1 MGGEEKEKQVTVSVT
16 LEIVLTQED
25 IDDIMCGAL
34 EGGIT
39 YWCDEAKVVG
49 DYLGEYGSEQI
60 ARGGKLRLHLPEPF
74 DKDETEYYE
83 LDLEKFKKGVELWAI
98 TPVGC
103 NCLEQMDGKI
113 RFDTCNAD
121 AIVCDAKTRIA
132 KENVLYELSE
142 RNREFM
148 AWYMAKG
155 DRGEEYFVG
164 GPRAE
169 YAKVVVDHNKDFK
182 EIETEELRKVFFT
195 TKEECQAFC
204 NYINGTEV
212 LGYDYNVEGQPVVQR
227 EETE

>member
-1 MGGEEKEKQVTVSVT
+1 MGSKEKEKQVTVSVT

-103 NCLEQMDGKI
+103 NCLEQMDTAWNG
-113 RFDTCNAD
+113 RTG
-121 AIVCDAKTRIA
+121 RIGRGGGD
-132 KENVLYELSE
+132 YESCSCLQVS
-142 RNREFM
+142 
-148 AWYMAKG
+148 
-155 DRGEEYFVG
+155 
-164 GPRAE
+164 
-169 YAKVVVDHNKDFK
+169 
-182 EIETEELRKVFFT
+182 LRQF
-195 TKEECQAFC
+195 
-204 NYINGTEV
+204 
-212 LGYDYNVEGQPVVQR
+212 R
-227 EETE
+227 